1 MHSGTR
7 IAASVRR
14 GWSLR
19 EACVGKRVL
28 VIEDEPLV
36 ADLVSDAL
44 ALDGHLT
51 RCTSGE
57 NALDAALDFEPDVIL
72 LDLMMPVIDGFE
84 VARQL
89 RAEPRTRDLPIV
101 IMTAMHDATTR
112 SRNLEAEYVLPKQFD
127 IADLLSAVHD
137 LAR

>member
-1 MHSGTR
+1 V
-7 IAASVRR
+7 A
-14 GWSLR
+14 
-19 EACVGKRVL
+19 KRVL

-51 RCTSGE
+51 RCASGE

-112 SRNLEAEYVLPKQFD
+112 SRDLEAEHVLPKPFD